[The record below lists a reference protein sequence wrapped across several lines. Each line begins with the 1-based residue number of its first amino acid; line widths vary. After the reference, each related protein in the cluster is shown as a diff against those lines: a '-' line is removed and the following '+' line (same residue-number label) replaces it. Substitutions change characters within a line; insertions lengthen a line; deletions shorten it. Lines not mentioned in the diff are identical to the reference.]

1 MRPKKQYTAEFK
13 AEALRM
19 IEESEKS
26 IPEVAAELGINH
38 HTLRGWRKQSLRPS
52 SGVEEASVPETP
64 EQELAR
70 LRRELRQVSEER
82 DILKKAIGYFASHR
96 TK

>member
-1 MRPKKQYTAEFK
+1 MRKQKRYTAEFK

-26 IPEVAAELGINH
+26 IMEVADELGINH
-38 HTLRGWRKQSLRPS
+38 HTLRGWRKQALHPVRDA
-52 SGVEEASVPETP
+52 EAAAPETP

-70 LRRELRQVSEER
+70 LRRELRRVSEER
-82 DILKKAIGYFASHR
+82 DILKKAIGYFATHP